1 MPATISSKRYAQA
14 VFEIAKENKE
24 LEKWQPDL
32 KRIAGLAQDSEAMP
46 LLESPKVPFDLKAKL
61 AQEKLGKV
69 SPLALN
75 LAYLLV
81 LKGRL
86 RSAPQIADEY
96 QRLFDDHRGIK
107 HAEVATAIPLDETSK
122 KRITQSL
129 ETMIGK
135 KLSLSLKVDSD
146 ILGGFIARIDD
157 SLIDCS
163 IRSELEQ
170 LKKSLA
176 ETTG

>member
-1 MPATISSKRYAQA
+1 MS
-14 VFEIAKENKE
+14 
-24 LEKWQPDL
+24 
-32 KRIAGLAQDSEAMP
+32 
-46 LLESPKVPFDLKAKL
+46 LLENPKVPFELKARL

-107 HAEVATAIPLDETSK
+107 HADVATAIPLDETGK
-122 KRITQSL
+122 KKIAQSL
-129 ETMIGK
+129 EAMIGK
-135 KLSLSLKVDSD
+135 KLSLNLKVDTD

-170 LKKSLA
+170 MKKSLV

>member
-1 MPATISSKRYAQA
+1 MPATVSSKRYAQA
-14 VFEIAKENKE
+14 VFEIASEKNE

-32 KRIAGLAQDSEAMP
+32 KRIAELAQDSETMS
-46 LLESPKVPFDLKAKL
+46 LLENPKVPFELKAKL
-61 AQEKLGKV
+61 AQEKLGKI

-75 LAYLLV
+75 LFYLLI

-96 QRLFDDHRGIK
+96 QCLLDDHRGIR
-107 HAEVATAIPLDETSK
+107 HAEVTTAIPLDETNINK
-122 KRITQSL
+122 ITQSL

-135 KLSLSLKVDSD
+135 KIGLSLKIDPA

-170 LKKSLA
+170 MRKSLV
-176 ETTG
+176 ETKG

>member
-1 MPATISSKRYAQA
+1 MPATVSSRRYAQA
-14 VFEIAKENKE
+14 VFEIAREKNE

-32 KRIAGLAQDSEAMP
+32 KRIAGLAQDSEAMS
-46 LLESPKVPFDLKAKL
+46 LLENPKVPFDLKAKL

-75 LAYLLV
+75 LAYILI

-96 QRLFDDHRGIK
+96 QRLLDDHRGIR
-107 HAEVATAIPLDETSK
+107 HAEVATAISLDETSK
-122 KRITQSL
+122 NKITQGL
-129 ETMIGK
+129 EATIGK
-135 KLSLSLKVDSD
+135 KLSLRLKVDPA

-157 SLIDCS
+157 SLIDSS
-163 IRSELEQ
+163 IRSELKQ
-170 LKKSLA
+170 MKKSLV
-176 ETTG
+176 ETTR